1 MGEYDEKSDAASSDG
16 IKMEKNYGVKETV
29 MDDPV
34 IENAKNETDITV
46 TELGL
51 GPDLRQRALDRL
63 NHEVHDDL
71 VDILGNDPVLEYLL
85 DMLLTMSTSEAI
97 QVLTAAAEYHGDD
110 TNFAAR
116 SLVKI
121 QSLLAGE
128 DAYGKGHE
136 EYVLDLLIEA
146 TVLKFHSPYP
156 EVRAVCDP
164 MDDPSI
170 PVETIRAYFLGICW
184 VAAGSFINQ
193 MFTFRQP
200 SLTIGATA
208 IQILLY
214 PCGKFLER
222 VLPDWGFSIRGHRI
236 SLNPG
241 PWNNKEQMLATLMV
255 NVGSTSSNFMSYVV
269 VMKLDRFF
277 AQRWVDFGFIFLL
290 NTSTQFFGFGLAGLL
305 RRFVVYPAKA
315 IWPSLLPTVM
325 LNRTLLLPEEKHSIH
340 GWTISRYKFFFI
352 VLGCMMIYYWLPG
365 FIFTALSTFNWMT
378 WIAPN
383 NKNLAIVTGSGIG
396 LGYNPLTTFDWGVI
410 GYTAPLAV
418 PFFSLANQYSGMF
431 IAGLI
436 MLGLYY
442 RNYKWMG
449 HIPINSTSSF
459 DNQGNKYNAS
469 RIVNDDLTLNLE
481 NYKNYSPPFLSMG
494 YLMCYGSEF
503 VMFTMSVVYI
513 GLAEWRALKER
524 FAGFYKALRYRGR
537 SNFDNY
543 DDALCRLMRAYPE
556 VPDWW
561 YLIILVLS
569 LVFGIIACVVYP
581 TNTPWWSIIVI
592 IVICIFLIFPSAII
606 FSITGYELGFNDIAI
621 VVAGYMIPE
630 HAIANMIC
638 RVYGWNVDAQAE
650 SLIGDQKLGHYAK
663 IPPRAL
669 LRGQLLATIIQT
681 FVTIAA
687 YNVLVQSFP
696 DLCASDQ
703 SNRFVCPFPNA
714 LYTATLVW
722 GVVGPKRMF
731 ETLYP
736 MLKWAFLIGVLI
748 GAPCYYT
755 RVFLMRFKYLSWL
768 KNFNP
773 ILCLAG
779 MNLFQSGYNLSYYT
793 PGLEMGFI
801 FMYYIRRHYL
811 AWWTKY
817 NFVLT
822 AALSAGVAL
831 CAILI
836 FATLQVTNVSIP
848 WWGRTVSNAGVDGDG
863 TATVFPI
870 PAKGYFGPDTWS

>member
-1 MGEYDEKSDAASSDG
+1 M
-16 IKMEKNYGVKETV
+16 
-29 MDDPV
+29 
-34 IENAKNETDITV
+34 
-46 TELGL
+46 
-51 GPDLRQRALDRL
+51 
-63 NHEVHDDL
+63 
-71 VDILGNDPVLEYLL
+71 
-85 DMLLTMSTSEAI
+85 
-97 QVLTAAAEYHGDD
+97 
-110 TNFAAR
+110 
-116 SLVKI
+116 
-121 QSLLAGE
+121 
-128 DAYGKGHE
+128 
-136 EYVLDLLIEA
+136 DLLVCLD
-146 TVLKFHSPYP
+146 VLLVS
-156 EVRAVCDP
+156 
-164 MDDPSI
+164 
-170 PVETIRAYFLGICW
+170 TI
-184 VAAGSFINQ
+184 VANV
-193 MFTFRQP
+193 
-200 SLTIGATA
+200 
-208 IQILLY
+208 
-214 PCGKFLER
+214 K
-222 VLPDWGFSIRGHRI
+222 LPRLII
-236 SLNPG
+236 
-241 PWNNKEQMLATLMV
+241 
-255 NVGSTSSNFMSYVV
+255 TS
-269 VMKLDRFF
+269 
-277 AQRWVDFGFIFLL
+277 
-290 NTSTQFFGFGLAGLL
+290 
-305 RRFVVYPAKA
+305 VYPAKA

-378 WIAPN
+378 WIAPQ

-469 RIVNDDLTLNLE
+469 RIVNDDLTLNLA

-524 FAGFYKALRYRGR
+524 FGGFYKALRYRGR

-543 DDALCRLMRAYPE
+543 DDALCRIMAKYPE

-561 YLIILVLS
+561 YLCILLLS
-569 LVFGIIACVVYP
+569 LVFGIIACVIYP

-669 LRGQLLATIIQT
+669 LRGQLLATLIQT
-681 FVTIAA
+681 LVTIGA
-687 YNVLVQSFP
+687 YNVLVKSFP

-722 GVVGPKRMF
+722 GVVGPARMF
-731 ETLYP
+731 STLYP

-748 GAPCYYT
+748 GAPCFYL
-755 RVFLMRFKYLSWL
+755 RAFLMRFKLLKWL

-793 PGLEMGFI
+793 PGLEISFI

-848 WWGRTVSNAGVDGDG
+848 WWGKTVSNAGVDGDG
-863 TATVFPI
+863 TATIFPI
-870 PAKGYFGPDTWS
+870 PAKGYFGPDRWE